1 MCFLV
6 KVWDLYIIKALDP
19 RLTFLGVLVLR
30 CLLGVEG
37 IGRG

>member
-1 MCFLV
+1 MCFLA

-30 CLLGVEG
+30 WLLGVEG
-37 IGRG
+37 TGL